1 MNNQLPKSSAS
12 LRTAII
18 TGGNSGLGYA
28 CARTL
33 LEDISGE
40 TPWNVVIAGRD
51 ARRGKEAVE
60 RLRSEAIPSTSTA
73 RVEVMALDLASLD
86 SVRAFAKEFSRRI
99 NAGEMP
105 PLHAIV
111 CNAGVQSG
119 ATETFTADGF
129 ETTFGV
135 NHLGHFL
142 LVNLLTPLLSA
153 PARVAVVAS
162 GTHDPAQKTGMPA
175 PAWNAPAALAKGEL
189 GTAAAHDSAAKTSR
203 RRYTTSKLANVR
215 FSYELA
221 RRLPPGVTVNAFDP
235 GLMFGTG
242 LAREYPA
249 PLRWLSNHVLPR
261 AIPLLRRVLSPNIH
275 TPAESG
281 AALARLV
288 SDPALM
294 KVSGKYFEGLREI
307 RSSVESYDQ
316 ARAEELW
323 QASATLTRLDPE
335 RDKPDLGSEPRC
347 DLHEAVDGI
356 RKSMQRQHR
365 SAIDRSCFL
374 NSRCR
379 ERPP

>member
-1 MNNQLPKSSAS
+1 MTNQLPESSAS

-18 TGGNSGLGYA
+18 TGGNTGLGYA
-28 CARTL
+28 CAYAL
-33 LEDISGE
+33 LKDGSRGE
-40 TPWNVVIAGRD
+40 PWNVVIACRD
-51 ARRGKEAVE
+51 AGRGQEAAE
-60 RLRSEAIPSTSTA
+60 RLRREAIPSTSTA
-73 RVEVMALDLASLD
+73 RVKVMALDLASLD
-86 SVRAFAKEFSRRI
+86 SVRAFANEFSRRI
-99 NAGEMP
+99 NAGEMS
-105 PLHAIV
+105 PLHAVV

-119 ATETFTADGF
+119 GTQSFTTDGL
-129 ETTFGV
+129 ESTFGV

-142 LVNLLTPLLSA
+142 LVNLLTPLLSE

-189 GTAAAHDSAAKTSR
+189 GAAAALDSPAKISR
-203 RRYTTSKLANVR
+203 RRYTTSKLANVL

-261 AIPLLRRVLSPNIH
+261 AIPLLRRLLSPNIH

-288 SDPALM
+288 SDSALEE
-294 KVSGKYFEGLREI
+294 VSGKYFEGLREI

-316 ARAEELW
+316 ARAEDLW
-323 QASATLTRLDPE
+323 SASEMLTGPDRAQPMPTSNVAIRNHSPNQLQPPYAERAT
-335 RDKPDLGSEPRC
+335 
-347 DLHEAVDGI
+347 V
-356 RKSMQRQHR
+356 
-365 SAIDRSCFL
+365 
-374 NSRCR
+374 
-379 ERPP
+379 